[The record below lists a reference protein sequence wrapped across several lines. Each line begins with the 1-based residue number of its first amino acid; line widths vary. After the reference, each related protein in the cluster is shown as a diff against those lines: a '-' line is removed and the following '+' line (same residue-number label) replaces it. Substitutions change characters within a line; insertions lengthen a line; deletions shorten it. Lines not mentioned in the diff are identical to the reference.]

1 MKDLD
6 AERRWQRLIGLLEP
20 IHERA
25 SGTARNLC
33 RSPGDGDDLY
43 QEAVLRAYH
52 KLDTLRDETRFRSWF
67 FAVLLSLHRSR
78 SRRAFWKRF
87 LPLEDTPDDDRN
99 LVGEDGRMNEEEFLS
114 ARRAARAL
122 SRLPAEQREA
132 LVLHELEGFSMEEIA
147 AMQGAT
153 IAAVKSRVLRGRE
166 RLRRHYRTLGLAR
179 TEPLARAISED
190 AHHRS
195 QMTGVRPTEALA
207 PAYSSFA
214 DGNPKTG
221 GRHA

>member
-1 MKDLD
+1 MQDLD
-6 AERRWQRLIGLLEP
+6 AERRWQRLVSLLEP

-25 SGTARNLC
+25 SGAARNLC

-43 QEAVLRAYH
+43 QETVLRAYH
-52 KLDTLRDETRFRSWF
+52 KLHTLREESRFRSWF
-67 FAVLLSLHRSR
+67 FAVLLSVHRSR

-87 LPLEDTPDDDRN
+87 LPLEETPDDERN
-99 LVGEDGRMNEEEFLS
+99 LVGEDGRSNEEEFLS

-132 LVLHELEGFSMEEIA
+132 LVLHDLEGFSMEEVA

-166 RLRRHYRTLGLAR
+166 RLRRHYRVLGFAQ
-179 TEPLARAISED
+179 TEPLARSVSE
-190 AHHRS
+190 ATHRRS
-195 QMTGVRPTEALA
+195 QRTGVRPAEALA
-207 PAYSSFA
+207 PVYSSFV
-214 DGNPKTG
+214 DGNPNTG
-221 GRHA
+221 GRHE

>member
-1 MKDLD
+1 M
-6 AERRWQRLIGLLEP
+6 
-20 IHERA
+20 
-25 SGTARNLC
+25 
-33 RSPGDGDDLY
+33 
-43 QEAVLRAYH
+43 LRAYH

-87 LPLEDTPDDDRN
+87 LPLEDTPDDDRS

-132 LVLHELEGFSMEEIA
+132 LVLHDLEGFSMEEIA

-166 RLRRHYRTLGLAR
+166 RLRRHYRTLGFAQ

-190 AHHRS
+190 AYHRS

-207 PAYSSFA
+207 PAYSSLA